1 MLAAQGREE
10 MFVQRVKP
18 DILDRDERF
27 VAERFF
33 ATTAGAPHIDPI
45 GGLVASTPVALKF
58 HKGLQQ

>member
-1 MLAAQGREE
+1 

-27 VAERFF
+27 VTERLF
-33 ATTAGAPHIDPI
+33 AATAGAPDIDPI

-58 HKGLQQ
+58 YKGLQQ